1 MSLDFS
7 LPAHK
12 VSSSITNIKICH
24 LRSFLNIFLFF
35 IIMVIV
41 LIVKNIWKIK
51 YKEENKNYNP
61 KSINYYLLVFWFILF
76 YYFCK
81 YVFCML
87 EIILYHLYAAYF
99 I

>member
-1 MSLDFS
+1 M
-7 LPAHK
+7 
-12 VSSSITNIKICH
+12 
-24 LRSFLNIFLFF
+24 
-35 IIMVIV
+35 

-51 YKEENKNYNP
+51 YEEENKNYNP

-76 YYFCK
+76 YYFRK